1 MLREDKLIFNNKE
14 YVIRIY
20 VERRRSVYMS
30 IGKKVNIRVPR
41 FFFESKREE
50 QIKKMKD
57 KFVSYLEKN
66 EEKFAPISSR
76 AYSSGEVFSIY
87 GREYLLTIIKEARK
101 TSLARLKDNEIIFKM
116 PLNLKDEKEVVS
128 KLLNKILS
136 KDLLPL
142 LKERVDYFNNLHF
155 KKEIKSISL
164 KNNTSKFGS
173 CSHDHKLVF
182 STSLLL
188 APSDVIDYV
197 IVHEL
202 AHTVHLN
209 HSKRFWKVVEKFFPN
224 YKEKSKWLR
233 ENRAKLII

>member
-14 YVIRIY
+14 YIIRIY
-20 VERRRSVYMS
+20 VERRNSTYMS

-50 QIKKMKD
+50 QIKKIKE
-57 KFVSYLEKN
+57 KFISYLKKN
-66 EEKFAPISSR
+66 EEKFSPISLK

-87 GREYLLTIIKEARK
+87 GREYLLTIIKEERK
-101 TSLARLKDNEIIFKM
+101 NSLARLKDKEIIFKI
-116 PLNLKDEKEVVS
+116 PLNSSKEKEIVS

-142 LKERVDYFNNLHF
+142 LKERVDYFNSLYF
-155 KKEIKSISL
+155 KKEIKSVSL
-164 KNNTSKFGS
+164 KNNTSRFGS

-188 APSDVIDYV
+188 APKDIIDYV

-202 AHTVHLN
+202 SHTVHHN
-209 HSKRFWKVVEKFFPN
+209 HSRSFWKVVEKFFPN
-224 YKEKSKWLR
+224 HKEKSKWLR